1 MKENDFES
9 GLNVEILEKIDKDT
23 IIDVVLLSDAFVGFI
38 FVCAQKFSL

>member
-9 GLNVEILEKIDKDT
+9 GMSVEILEKIDKDT